1 MAVDPIEQFQIHKI
15 FTIGHIGGQ
24 EIAFTSSSAYMF
36 LAVAVIALLMIGGSA
51 GRQLVPGRIQSVA
64 ELSYEFVAS
73 MIRSTAGSE
82 GMRFFPLV
90 FSIFMFIC
98 VSNVIGII
106 PYAFTVSSQLIVTAA
121 MALFV
126 FFLVLFY
133 GLYKNGLKFFKLFV
147 PSGVPI
153 FIMPIVVPIEVISFL
168 LKPISHSVRLF
179 ANMLAGHIALKVFA
193 SFVVMLGTLGILGGF
208 GAVLPLGLTIALT
221 ALELLVAFL
230 QAYVFAILTCIY
242 LNDALHPGHCS
253 GPSQQTSTRSSFHG
267 SDCREIHWRWY
278 CLHWHGWRR
287 RRRGHH
293 LRQLSRRRGAQS
305 FRRAGPVRQPD
316 FRLRRDRSTLDLLA
330 ADWAAAAVCALIHPR
345 SGG

>member
-1 MAVDPIEQFQIHKI
+1 MAVDPIHQFQIHKI

-36 LAVAVIALLMIGGSA
+36 LAVAVISLLMIGGSA

-133 GLYKNGLKFFKLFV
+133 GLYRNGLKFFKLFV

-193 SFVVMLGTLGILGGF
+193 SFIVMLGTLGILGVF

-242 LNDALHPGHCS
+242 LNDALHPGH
-253 GPSQQTSTRSSFHG
+253 
-267 SDCREIHWRWY
+267 
-278 CLHWHGWRR
+278 
-287 RRRGHH
+287 
-293 LRQLSRRRGAQS
+293 
-305 FRRAGPVRQPD
+305 
-316 FRLRRDRSTLDLLA
+316 
-330 ADWAAAAVCALIHPR
+330 
-345 SGG
+345 